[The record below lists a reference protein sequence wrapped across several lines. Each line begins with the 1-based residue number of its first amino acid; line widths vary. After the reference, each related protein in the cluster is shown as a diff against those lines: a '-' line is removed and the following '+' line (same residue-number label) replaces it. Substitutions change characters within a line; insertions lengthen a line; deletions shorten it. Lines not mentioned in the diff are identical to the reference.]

1 MSTTPRKKNGYIYFK
16 DYPEFKP
23 NLTPKEIFRL
33 GSFGGTYWRPIYSSI
48 IDKNLKNQHK
58 KFPDKWWKGIS
69 EDKLIRPFDDYDTS
83 INKYKVK
90 VGTTLEF
97 WEDKGWISEYDTYG
111 WVQWYCN
118 FYLGRRTL
126 DDERQINRWKGIAG
140 DNGRFRKWLVTLIN
154 KNNTNFDDDNI
165 SPKIRQTLQHW
176 GYILTE
182 KDYKDEIK
190 SRN

>member
-1 MSTTPRKKNGYIYFK
+1 M
-16 DYPEFKP
+16 
-23 NLTPKEIFRL
+23 
-33 GSFGGTYWRPIYSSI
+33 
-48 IDKNLKNQHK
+48 
-58 KFPDKWWKGIS
+58 
-69 EDKLIRPFDDYDTS
+69 
-83 INKYKVK
+83 
-90 VGTTLEF
+90 
-97 WEDKGWISEYDTYG
+97 
-111 WVQWYCN
+111 QWYCN